1 MRTWSPLIAVC
12 LGTFMLLVDV
22 TIVTVALPVLTR
34 DLHSSL
40 SDLQWVLDGYALA
53 LAALLLGLG
62 SVADRLGRKAVY
74 LVGLVVFALASLAC
88 GVAPNAGTLIA
99 ARFVQGAGA
108 AAMLATTIALLNIAY
123 QGRER
128 AIAFGVWG
136 AVNGAAAA
144 AGPILG
150 GLLTQ
155 HVDWRWIF
163 LVNLP
168 VSVVAIALTVRS
180 VTESRSPH
188 GGRLD
193 LLGTATFTIAVGA
206 VVYALIRANDTGWTA
221 PSTLALFGLGAA
233 AAGAFVAVE
242 RRVAQPMLDLRLF
255 RSSTFTGVMVA
266 GLLGQAAAFAYLIF
280 TSVWLQTA
288 LHKGPVLAG
297 VLGSLPLAAAGFVV
311 AVVAGRFL
319 HGVSGRWTIG
329 IGMLLIGLGDLWQ
342 STVDDRSTGLALLPG
357 LIVAGIGVGASS
369 PALAS
374 TALAAVPRE
383 RSGMASGA
391 INTFRQ
397 VGYAVGVAAYG
408 AVFQSRTDEAT
419 AVRDTLL
426 AAGVTGLLAGVAALA
441 LLRRTSSPAAAPAVA
456 DKVSV

>member
-74 LVGLVVFALASLAC
+74 LAGLVVFALASLAC
-88 GVAPNAGTLIA
+88 GLAPDAGTLIA

-108 AAMLATTIALLNIAY
+108 AAMLATTIALLNVAY
-123 QGRER
+123 QGKDR

-168 VSVVAIALTVRS
+168 VSVAAVALTIRS
-180 VTESRSPH
+180 VPESRGGH
-188 GGRLD
+188 GARFDVAGM
-193 LLGTATFTIAVGA
+193 ATFTVAVGS
-206 VVYALIRANDTGWTA
+206 VVYALIRANDAGWTA
-221 PSTLALFGLGAA
+221 PGTLGLFGLGA
-233 AAGAFVAVE
+233 VA
-242 RRVAQPMLDLRLF
+242 
-255 RSSTFTGVMVA
+255 SVA
-266 GLLGQAAAFAYLIF
+266 G
-280 TSVWLQTA
+280 SV
-288 LHKGPVLAG
+288 
-297 VLGSLPLAAAGFVV
+297 
-311 AVVAGRFL
+311 
-319 HGVSGRWTIG
+319 
-329 IGMLLIGLGDLWQ
+329 
-342 STVDDRSTGLALLPG
+342 
-357 LIVAGIGVGASS
+357 
-369 PALAS
+369 
-374 TALAAVPRE
+374 
-383 RSGMASGA
+383 
-391 INTFRQ
+391 
-397 VGYAVGVAAYG
+397 
-408 AVFQSRTDEAT
+408 
-419 AVRDTLL
+419 VRH
-426 AAGVTGLLAGVAALA
+426 
-441 LLRRTSSPAAAPAVA
+441 RR
-456 DKVSV
+456 

>member
-88 GVAPNAGTLIA
+88 GLAPDAGALIV

-155 HVDWRWIF
+155 HLDWRWIF

-168 VSVVAIALTVRS
+168 VSVAAIALTVRS
-180 VTESRSPH
+180 VPESRADR
-188 GGRLD
+188 GARFDVAGM
-193 LLGTATFTIAVGA
+193 ATFTVAVGS
-206 VVYALIRANDTGWTA
+206 VVYALIRANDAGWTA
-221 PSTLALFGLGAA
+221 PGTLGLFGLGAVA
-233 AAGAFVAVE
+233 SVVFVVVE
-242 RRVAQPMLDLRLF
+242 RAAAQPMLDLRLF
-255 RSSTFTGVMVA
+255 RSPAFTGVMVA

-288 LHKGPVLAG
+288 LHKGPVMAG
-297 VLGSLPLAAAGFVV
+297 VLGSLPLSGAGFVV
-311 AVVAGRFL
+311 AIVAGRFL
-319 HGVSGRWTIG
+319 HDVPARWTIG
-329 IGMLLIGLGDLWQ
+329 IGTVLIGFGDLWQ
-342 STVDDRSTGLALLPG
+342 SDLDSHSTGLALLPG
-357 LIVAGIGVGASS
+357 LVVAGIGVGASS
-369 PALAS
+369 PSLAS
-374 TALAAVPRE
+374 SALAAVPRE

-391 INTFRQ
+391 VNTFRQ

-408 AVFQSRTDEAT
+408 AVFQAQSDEVT
-419 AVRDTLL
+419 AVRHTLL
-426 AAGVTGLLAGVAALA
+426 AAGATGLLAGATALV
-441 LLRRTSSPAAAPAVA
+441 LLRHRRSA
-456 DKVSV
+456 DATLASVH

>member
-88 GVAPNAGTLIA
+88 GLAPNAGALIV

-155 HVDWRWIF
+155 HLDWRWIF

-168 VSVVAIALTVRS
+168 VSVAAIALTVRS
-180 VTESRSPH
+180 VPESRADR
-188 GGRLD
+188 GARFDVAGM
-193 LLGTATFTIAVGA
+193 ATFTVAVGS
-206 VVYALIRANDTGWTA
+206 VVYALIRANDAGWTA
-221 PSTLALFGLGAA
+221 PGTLGLFGLGTVASVV
-233 AAGAFVAVE
+233 FVVVE
-242 RRVAQPMLDLRLF
+242 RAAAQPMLDLRLF
-255 RSSTFTGVMVA
+255 RSPAFTGVMVA

-288 LHKGPVLAG
+288 LHKGPVMAG
-297 VLGSLPLAAAGFVV
+297 VLGSLPLSGAGFVV
-311 AVVAGRFL
+311 AIVAGRFL
-319 HGVSGRWTIG
+319 HDVPARWTIG
-329 IGMLLIGLGDLWQ
+329 IGTVLIGLGDLWQ
-342 STVDDRSTGLALLPG
+342 SDLDSHSTGLALLPG
-357 LIVAGIGVGASS
+357 LVVAGIGVGASS
-369 PALAS
+369 PSLAS
-374 TALAAVPRE
+374 SALAAVPRE

-391 INTFRQ
+391 VNTFRQ

-408 AVFQSRTDEAT
+408 AVFQAQSDEVT
-419 AVRDTLL
+419 AVRHTLL
-426 AAGVTGLLAGVAALA
+426 AAGATGLLAGAAALV
-441 LLRRTSSPAAAPAVA
+441 LLRHRSPALVR
-456 DKVSV
+456 SF